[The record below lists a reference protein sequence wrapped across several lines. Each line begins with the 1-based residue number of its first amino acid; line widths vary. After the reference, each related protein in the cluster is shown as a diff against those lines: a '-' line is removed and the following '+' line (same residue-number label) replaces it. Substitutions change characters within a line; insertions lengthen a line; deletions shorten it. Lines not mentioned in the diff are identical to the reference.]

1 MTPRSKSYQENL
13 LKALEDPKEAQA
25 YLNAALED
33 DNPEVFLL
41 ALKDVAEAKLGG
53 MKQLADE
60 TKLNRE
66 NLYRLLSEQGNP
78 QLTSL
83 NAILSTLGFRLT
95 VERQTVTS

>member
-13 LKALEDPKEAQA
+13 LKALEDPLEAQA

-33 DNPEVFLL
+33 DNPDVFLL

-83 NAILSTLGFRLT
+83 NAILSTLGFHLT

>member
-13 LKALEDPKEAQA
+13 LKALEDPLEAQA

>member
-13 LKALEDPKEAQA
+13 LKALEDPLEAQA

-95 VERQTVTS
+95 VERQTVPS